1 MQEIKLVAMDLDGTL
16 FNPDGIITE
25 KTKEELR
32 RVGTMGVHTVIST
45 GRPYNG
51 VPFDQIT
58 DTSIEYAI
66 TTNGASIYRISDN
79 TCIYDDSMTPEIYLP
94 ILEYILS
101 REIHI
106 DIYIDG
112 KGYTP
117 IRCRENLGRLDVPDS
132 LKTYMIAT
140 RTPVEDLMEYVKD
153 CGKKIQKINL
163 VFYPQ
168 PDGSLLYREEVYQL
182 LKSNPDIT
190 VVGGGFRNFE
200 IGKADVTKIEG
211 IKELCKLLDVPME
224 QTMAIGDSEND
235 YSMIN
240 AAGIGVA
247 MANASEDILAIADY
261 ITTSN
266 TEDGVGEAIKHF
278 IP

>member
-1 MQEIKLVAMDLDGTL
+1 MKTIKLIAMDLDGTL
-16 FNPDGIITE
+16 FNPEGKITA
-25 KTKEELR
+25 KTKEELK
-32 RVGTMGVHTVIST
+32 RVGAMGVHTVIST
-45 GRPYNG
+45 GRPFNG
-51 VPFDQIT
+51 LPFDQIT
-58 DTSIEYAI
+58 DTAIEYAI
-66 TTNGASIYRISDN
+66 TTNGASIYRIKDKECLYDN
-79 TCIYDDSMTPEIYLP
+79 SMTFETYAP

-106 DIYIDG
+106 DLYIDG
-112 KGYTP
+112 VGFTP
-117 IRCRENLGRLDVPDS
+117 VRCRENIGRIDVPES
-132 LKTYMIAT
+132 LRKYMIAT
-140 RTPVEDLMEYVKD
+140 RTPIEDLYGYVKD
-153 CGKKIQKINL
+153 RGEKVQKINL
-163 VFYPQ
+163 NFYPQ
-168 PDGSLLYREEVYQL
+168 PDGSLLHREEVL
-182 LKSNPDIT
+182 RFLKSNPNVT
-190 VVGGGFRNFE
+190 VVGGGFNNFE
-200 IGKADVTKIEG
+200 IQNAGVTKIEG
-211 IKELCKLLDVPME
+211 LRELAKLLNVPIE

>member
-1 MQEIKLVAMDLDGTL
+1 MKTIKLIAMDLDGTL
-16 FNPDGIITE
+16 FNPEGKITA
-25 KTKEELR
+25 KTKEELK
-32 RVGTMGVHTVIST
+32 RVGAMGVHTVIST
-45 GRPYNG
+45 GRPFNG
-51 VPFDQIT
+51 LPFDQIT
-58 DTSIEYAI
+58 DTAIEYAI
-66 TTNGASIYRISDN
+66 TTNGASIYRIKDKACLYDN
-79 TCIYDDSMTPEIYLP
+79 SMTFETYAP

-106 DIYIDG
+106 DLYIDG
-112 KGYTP
+112 VGFTP
-117 IRCRENLGRLDVPDS
+117 VRCRENIGRIDVPES
-132 LKTYMIAT
+132 LRKYMIAT
-140 RTPVEDLMEYVKD
+140 RTPIEDLYGYVKD
-153 CGKKIQKINL
+153 RGEKVQKINL
-163 VFYPQ
+163 NFYPQ
-168 PDGSLLYREEVYQL
+168 PDGSLLHREEVL
-182 LKSNPDIT
+182 RFLKSNPNVT
-190 VVGGGFRNFE
+190 VVGGGFNNFE
-200 IGKADVTKIEG
+200 IQNAGVTKIEG
-211 IKELCKLLDVPME
+211 LRELAKLLNVPIE

>member
-1 MQEIKLVAMDLDGTL
+1 MKTIKLIAMDLDGTL
-16 FNPDGIITE
+16 FNPEGKITA
-25 KTKEELR
+25 KTKEELK
-32 RVGTMGVHTVIST
+32 RVGAMGVHTVIST
-45 GRPYNG
+45 GRPFNG
-51 VPFDQIT
+51 LPFDQIT
-58 DTSIEYAI
+58 DTAIEYAI
-66 TTNGASIYRISDN
+66 TTNGASIYRIKDKECLYDN
-79 TCIYDDSMTPEIYLP
+79 SMTFETYAP

-106 DIYIDG
+106 DLYIDG
-112 KGYTP
+112 VGFTP
-117 IRCRENLGRLDVPDS
+117 VRCRENIGRIDVPES
-132 LKTYMIAT
+132 LRKYMIAT
-140 RTPVEDLMEYVKD
+140 RTPIEDLYGYVKD
-153 CGKKIQKINL
+153 RGEKVQKINL
-163 VFYPQ
+163 NFYPQ
-168 PDGSLLYREEVYQL
+168 PDGSLLHREEVL
-182 LKSNPDIT
+182 RFLKSNPNVT
-190 VVGGGFRNFE
+190 VVGGGFNNFE
-200 IGKADVTKIEG
+200 IQNAGVTKIEG
-211 IKELCKLLDVPME
+211 LRELAKHLNVPIE

>member
-1 MQEIKLVAMDLDGTL
+1 MKTIKLIAMDLDGTL
-16 FNPDGIITE
+16 FNPEGKITA
-25 KTKEELR
+25 KTKEELK
-32 RVGTMGVHTVIST
+32 RVGAMGVHTVIST
-45 GRPYNG
+45 GRPFNG
-51 VPFDQIT
+51 LPFDQIT
-58 DTSIEYAI
+58 DTAIEYAI
-66 TTNGASIYRISDN
+66 TTNGASIYRIKDKECLYDN
-79 TCIYDDSMTPEIYLP
+79 SMTFETYAP

-106 DIYIDG
+106 DLYIDG
-112 KGYTP
+112 VGFTP
-117 IRCRENLGRLDVPDS
+117 VRCRKNIGRIDVPES
-132 LKTYMIAT
+132 LRKYMIAT
-140 RTPVEDLMEYVKD
+140 RTPIEDLYGYVKD
-153 CGKKIQKINL
+153 RGEKVQKINL
-163 VFYPQ
+163 NFYPQ
-168 PDGSLLYREEVYQL
+168 PDGSLLHREEVL
-182 LKSNPDIT
+182 RFLKSNPNVT
-190 VVGGGFRNFE
+190 VVGGGFNNFE
-200 IGKADVTKIEG
+200 IQNAGVTKIEG
-211 IKELCKLLDVPME
+211 LRELAKLLNVPIE